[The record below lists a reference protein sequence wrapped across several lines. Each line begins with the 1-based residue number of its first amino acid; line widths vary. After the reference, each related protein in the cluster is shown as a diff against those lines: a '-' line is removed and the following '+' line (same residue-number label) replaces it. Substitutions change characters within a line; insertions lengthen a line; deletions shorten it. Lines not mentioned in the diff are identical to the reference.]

1 MGTLLL
7 GILIVGLTI
16 LVAIGCQLLIHR
28 RVPLHIRQKH
38 NDVAGFIYAVLG
50 VIYGALLAFV
60 VVLVWE
66 EFTDARINAN
76 REANHLAIVYQL
88 SSQFP
93 EAQRQPIQDLIR
105 SYMQVVVDEEWQL
118 MASGQA
124 SPRAWQLFDDLSQT
138 IQQTEPMTGREQAIY
153 EQALN
158 QITDIGERRRDRLLA
173 SRDAIPQAFWI
184 VSIAL
189 AVITIVF
196 AYLFGLENT
205 IAHALMIGALTAAI
219 VSILFLIHALDLP
232 FTGDVRV
239 LPEEFELVLQQLG

>member
-1 MGTLLL
+1 MGTLPL
-7 GILIVGLTI
+7 GILIVGLSTM
-16 LVAIGCQLLIHR
+16 VAIGCQILIHYR
-28 RVPLHIRQKH
+28 IPWHIRQKH

-50 VIYGALLAFV
+50 VVYGALLAFV

-66 EFTDARINAN
+66 QFTEAKFNAN
-76 REANHLAIVYQL
+76 REANHLAIVYQV

-124 SPRAWQLFDDLSQT
+124 SPHAWQLFDDLSQA
-138 IQQTEPMTGREQAIY
+138 ILHTEPTTDREQSVY
-153 EQALN
+153 ELALN
-158 QITDIGERRRDRLLA
+158 QITDVGERRRDRLLA
-173 SRDAIPQAFWI
+173 SRDAIPRAFWI

-189 AVITIVF
+189 AFITIGF

-205 IAHALMIGALTAAI
+205 IAHTLMIGALTAAI

-239 LPEEFELVLQQLG
+239 LPEEFELVLQRLR